1 MSVNVRTS
9 RQQLALGQAG
19 ERVQLERPWRKREIL
34 VSTLLTLGN
43 S

>member
-1 MSVNVRTS
+1 MSVSARTS
-9 RQQLALGQAG
+9 RQQLALGRAG

-34 VSTLLTLGN
+34 MSSLLPLEN